1 MDYKIIKNIRN
12 YYTYFKILNNIN
24 IYLTEIIHQ
33 NENRDLEKVEDLFY
47 KITSEII
54 RLMPYEEKEEVLE
67 IKKDGILKLPNTK
80 EIKEGYN
87 KIITSGHYQKVL
99 KDIKFIRN
107 KYIHEPHNIS
117 FAYSVEGTTT
127 CSMGMYYKSQLLSIS
142 TISLTPIVSYL
153 NQIFEV
159 VRKTIIRECED
170 ETEIISKIKKMNFSK
185 EKWNYT
191 NLPEY
196 LIWGFNEK

>member
-67 IKKDGILKLPNTK
+67 IKKDGILRLPNTK

-87 KIITSGHYQKVL
+87 KIISFGHYQKSL

-127 CSMGMYYKSQLLSIS
+127 CSMGIYYKTKLLSIS
-142 TISLTPIVSYL
+142 TISLAAIVYYL
-153 NQIFEV
+153 NKIFEE
-159 VRKTIIRECED
+159 VRLKVIKSNIDFDILE
-170 ETEIISKIKKMNFSK
+170 KIKQMDFSNK
-185 EKWNYT
+185 KWNYQI
-191 NLPEY
+191 LPEY
-196 LIWGFNEK
+196 FIR